1 MADLAYKPVP
11 HDREAFLARAM
22 ERKGFTDAYDALAD
36 EYALIRELLSARLAA
51 GLTQEAVAH
60 SMGATK
66 SVVSRLEATGKHSPS
81 VSTMK
86 RYASAVG
93 CHLEI
98 RLAPDAPRPTKAS
111 GRQLPLVR
119 YSRQ

>member
-11 HDREAFLARAM
+11 HDREEFLARAM
-22 ERKGFTDAYDALAD
+22 ERKGFKDAYDALAD

-60 SMGATK
+60 SMGTTK
-66 SVVSRLEATGKHSPS
+66 SVVSRLESSGKHSPS
-81 VSTMK
+81 VSTLK
-86 RYASAVG
+86 RYAQAVG

-98 RLAPDAPRPTKAS
+98 RLVPGASHPPEAS
-111 GRQLPLVR
+111 GR
-119 YSRQ
+119 

>member
-11 HDREAFLARAM
+11 HDREEFLARAM
-22 ERKGFTDAYDALAD
+22 ERRGFKDAYDALAD

-51 GLTQEAVAH
+51 GLTQEAVAR
-60 SMGATK
+60 SMGTTK

-81 VSTMK
+81 IRTLR

-98 RLAPDAPRPTKAS
+98 RLAPNASRPTEAS
-111 GRQLPLVR
+111 GR
-119 YSRQ
+119 